1 LAPASVVVFNIAR
14 LLYKRLPERYR
25 PLSSIFSEFLPL
37 SEAVSLLN
45 DGKNAANGDISE
57 GDWDLGHQWRT
68 AQWQK
73 GVLIVPALLETVYWG
88 FWTCK
93 FALNVLSGNKPHD
106 GHVGVASSEL
116 TMTVLLALSYEL
128 AVGVLLTLSW
138 LYGSLRPFFLKKKVL
153 TVPYD
158 LFSLYL
164 SMLVVTG
171 LNVGAIIYKQYTRGS
186 QGPPTSH
193 GTALALM
200 VHISLLF
207 VLLGTILS
215 LPLDTPPEGVDT
227 EKIGSTITP
236 EDYTSLAGWIT
247 FWWIYPIVKRV
258 CPIYCSLYISC

>member
-1 LAPASVVVFNIAR
+1 M
-14 LLYKRLPERYR
+14 
-25 PLSSIFSEFLPL
+25 FSEFLPL

-45 DGKNAANGDISE
+45 DGKNAANGDITE
-57 GDWDLGHQWRT
+57 GDWDLGHQWKK

-73 GVLIVPALLETVYWG
+73 GVLAVPALLETVYWG
-88 FWTCK
+88 FWACNLS
-93 FALNVLSGNKPHD
+93 LNVLTGSEPH
-106 GHVGVASSEL
+106 GGRVGAASYEL
-116 TMTVLLALSYEL
+116 TKTVLLALSYEL
-128 AVGVLLTLSW
+128 AVTVLLTLSW

-164 SMLVVTG
+164 SMLAVTG
-171 LNVGAIIYKQYTRGS
+171 LNAAAIIYKQYTRGS
-186 QGPPTSH
+186 QGLPTSH

-200 VHISLLF
+200 MHTFVLF
-207 VLLGTILS
+207 VLLGTLLS
-215 LPLDTPPEGVDT
+215 LPVGTPPQGVDT

-258 CPIYCSLYISC
+258 CLISCSL